1 MYQEVEQSLIKEYR
15 KNNQLIVKVCVI
27 VFVLIQPI
35 LLVFGPL
42 PGYLI
47 YTQKVSSG
55 LFWLSTIFILSLSY
69 IAAKIYDAIMVKE
82 KIHWLTLISGKSY
95 LYKHYCLG
103 QLKFALPS
111 MILLIVGL
119 YKVAD
124 LYHAILIFIGILIL
138 HVIYYIFRIKCIFS
152 NKDKIKTQSVHFN
165 ITKLCIKPNLI
176 HLTFYLCIN
185 AIYLVFLIEGINND
199 IILSI
204 TIVINFITMP
214 ITIAIEKNVKKTL
227 NQYECFYKL
236 VSYKLYKQIVRRAK
250 CFIYTMRLA
259 PLVPLLFLM

>member
-1 MYQEVEQSLIKEYR
+1 MYQEVEQSLIKEYK

-27 VFVLIQPI
+27 VFVLMQPV

-47 YTQKVSSG
+47 YTEKVTSG
-55 LFWLSTIFILSLSY
+55 LFWLSTILLLSLSY
-69 IAAKIYDAIMVKE
+69 LTAKIYDAIMIKE
-82 KIHWLTLISGKSY
+82 KIHWLTLITGKSY
-95 LYKHYCLG
+95 IYKHYCLG

-111 MILLIVGL
+111 MILLLVGL
-119 YKVAD
+119 HKVAD
-124 LYHAILIFIGILIL
+124 LYHAILIFIGFLIL
-138 HVIYYIFRIKCIFS
+138 HAIYYIFRIKYLFL
-152 NKDKIKTQSVHFN
+152 NNEKDKTESVYSNIIKV
-165 ITKLCIKPNLI
+165 CIKPNLI

-185 AIYLVFLIEGINND
+185 SIYLVFLIEGINND

-204 TIVINFITMP
+204 TIVINFISIP

-250 CFIYTMRLA
+250 RFIYTMRLA
-259 PLVPLLFLM
+259 PLTPLLFLV